1 MCPVG
6 WGGKGERGRVWEE
19 GYRESEGEKVRD
31 SEGEKWRRGV
41 DLKEIYMIHVLSFH
55 AVRTHIKKQSIT
67 SRERK
72 RGSNVCVRACNVCVR
87 ACNVCT
93 VC

>member
-6 WGGKGERGRVWEE
+6 WGGTGERGRVWEKENVWEE

-67 SRERK
+67 S
-72 RGSNVCVRACNVCVR
+72 
-87 ACNVCT
+87 
-93 VC
+93 